1 MMRQKRLVR
10 RHHMLAGLKRRPGK
24 IQRHATL
31 AADHLDDDVN
41 IVTRRDI
48 GRILHPG
55 DPRHVE
61 SAVGRAA
68 SRADRRNGERPAG
81 NSGNLGAA
89 MAQLACGFAAD
100 DAEPGDTDAKRLLGG
115 IVR

>member
-10 RHHMLAGLKRRPGK
+10 RHHMLAGLKRSPDE
-24 IQRHATL
+24 IQRHAAL
-31 AADHLDDDVN
+31 AADHLDDDVH

-48 GRILHPG
+48 GRILDPG

-61 SAVGRAA
+61 SAVGIAA
-68 SRADRRNGERPAG
+68 SRADRRDGEGPAG
-81 NSGNLGAA
+81 NSGDFGAA

-100 DAEPGDTDAKRLLGG
+100 DAEPGDTDTKRLLGG

>member
-10 RHHMLAGLKRRPGK
+10 RHHMLAGLKRRPDE
-24 IQRHATL
+24 IQRHAAL

-41 IVTRRDI
+41 IVTRRDVC
-48 GRILHPG
+48 RILDPG

-61 SAVGRAA
+61 SAVGGAA
-68 SRADRRNGERPAG
+68 SRTDSRDGERPAG
-81 NSGNLGAA
+81 DGGNLGAA

-100 DAEPGDTDAKRLLGG
+100 DAEPGDTDTKRLLGG